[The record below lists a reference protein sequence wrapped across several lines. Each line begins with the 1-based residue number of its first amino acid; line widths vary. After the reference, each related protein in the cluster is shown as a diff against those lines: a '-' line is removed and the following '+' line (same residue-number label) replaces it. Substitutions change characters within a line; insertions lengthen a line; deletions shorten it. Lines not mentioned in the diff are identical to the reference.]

1 MQSDDTGPEGR
12 PLLVTVGE
20 PSGVGPDVTLQAFF
34 DRERLDL
41 PRFVLLADPAMIAGR
56 AARLGLEVPIRT
68 LTTLAE
74 AGDVAPTELAVLP
87 LVNRHG
93 DTPGQLDPSNA
104 AGTIEAIDRA
114 TRLVLAGEADA
125 LVTNPIDKKALYD
138 AGFAHPGHTEYLAEL
153 CGTLTGQP
161 LQTVMHMTGPEL
173 SCVPVT
179 IHIPLAEVPAALSTD
194 LIVSTARI
202 VLADLQARFG
212 LDAPRLAVSGLNPH
226 AGERGAIGS
235 EDESVIRPAVSM
247 LQAEGFDVVGPLPG
261 DTMFHPEARRRY
273 DVALCMYHDQALIP
287 AKTLAFDE
295 TVNVTIGLPII
306 RTSPDHGTAGDI
318 AGTGTARPNSF
329 VAALR
334 LASRM
339 AKIARENAALSGEP
353 EA

>member
-1 MQSDDTGPEGR
+1 MPSELAGPDGR
-12 PLLVTVGE
+12 ALLVTVGE
-20 PSGVGPDVTLQAFF
+20 PSGVGPDVTLQAFR
-34 DRERLDL
+34 DREALEL
-41 PRFVLLADPAMIAGR
+41 PRFVLLADPDMIAKR
-56 AARLGLEVPIRT
+56 AARLGIDVTIHRVA
-68 LTTLAE
+68 TLAE
-74 AGDVAPTELAVLP
+74 SATVPAGELAILP
-87 LVNRHG
+87 LVNHHLEE
-93 DTPGQLDPSNA
+93 PGQIDPANA

-114 TRLVLAGEADA
+114 TRLVLSGEADA

-153 CGTLTGQP
+153 CGSLTGETLQP
-161 LQTVMHMTGPEL
+161 VMLLTGPEL

-179 IHIPLAEVPAALSTD
+179 IHIPLAEVPAALTTE
-194 LIVSTARI
+194 LILSTARI
-202 VLADLQARFG
+202 TMADLQSRFG
-212 LDAPRLAVSGLNPH
+212 LDAPRLAISGLNPH
-226 AGERGAIGS
+226 AGERGAIGT
-235 EDESVIRPAVSM
+235 EDERIIRPAVAI

-295 TVNVTIGLPII
+295 TVNVTLGLPII

-329 VAALR
+329 IAALR

-339 AKIARENAALSGEP
+339 AKIARETGFEP
-353 EA
+353 EGVPA